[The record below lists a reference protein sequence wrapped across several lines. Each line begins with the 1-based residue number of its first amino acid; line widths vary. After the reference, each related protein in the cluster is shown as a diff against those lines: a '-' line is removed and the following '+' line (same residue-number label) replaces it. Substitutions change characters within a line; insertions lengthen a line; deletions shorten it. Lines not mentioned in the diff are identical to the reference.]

1 MRKNNDGKV
10 LYIIIVLIVIAL
22 IGGGVYLAL
31 NNNENIT
38 TSGSIFTKSLKDEV
52 VTAENYEEIKQKMEN
67 ELKEDE
73 LYYASYAMLTYIT
86 QDGLTNLLNIEEDDS
101 AMYVRIYGKTVKQ
114 LIDEGKQLMKEN
126 DMTIE
131 KYKESLEQMNNA
143 E

>member
-31 NNNENIT
+31 NNNENII

>member
-10 LYIIIVLIVIAL
+10 LYIIIVLIVIAVR
-22 IGGGVYLAL
+22 GGGVYLAL

-86 QDGLTNLLNIEEDDS
+86 QDGLTNLSNIEEDDS

-131 KYKESLEQMNNA
+131 KYKKSLEQMNNA